1 MHKIIF
7 GLGKHNDIRAE
18 NIRTNGVETVML
30 DIISENGSFPIE
42 IPGYGSHLAALAP
55 AAAVT
60 GRLLGLTDEEISRG
74 FLSYAPVEGRSNVKK
89 TAGVTLIDDC
99 YNANPG
105 SVKAALKSISKLS
118 GRRVA
123 ILGDMLNLADVSEQM
138 HREVGEYAALCGIDV
153 LLCHGEQAIYI
164 CDGFS
169 QAGDLKGRYYKHMSE
184 LISDIPEQIKKGDVV
199 LVKASRGMHFE
210 KLLPV
215 ISRLDQD
222 NKTV

>member
-1 MHKIIF
+1 
-7 GLGKHNDIRAE
+7 
-18 NIRTNGVETVML
+18 V
-30 DIISENGSFPIE
+30 
-42 IPGYGSHLAALAP
+42 IPGYGNHLAALAP
-55 AAAVT
+55 AAVAT
-60 GRLLGLTDEEISRG
+60 GRILGLTDDEICRG

-89 TAGVTLIDDC
+89 TEEITLIDDC

-105 SVKAALKSISKLS
+105 SVKAALNSISKLS

-138 HREVGEYAALCGIDV
+138 HREVGEYAALCGINV
-153 LLCHGEQAIYI
+153 LLCHGEHAAYI

-169 QAGDLKGRYYKHMSE
+169 QAGESKSRHYKHMSE

-199 LVKASRGMHFE
+199 LVKASHGMHFE

-215 ISRLDQD
+215 ISHLDQD
-222 NKTV
+222 NKTT